1 MDKSEEVAFCKKRI
15 QEQNKY
21 IEETTSKA
29 MDPFRRTEL
38 INSAKGV
45 RKNFRQRLVELVG
58 LAGYVHFK
66 LFEE

>member
-1 MDKSEEVAFCKKRI
+1 MTKSEEVEFCKKRI

-29 MDPFRRTEL
+29 MDPYRRIEL
-38 INSAKGV
+38 IHSARGV
-45 RKNFRQRLVELVG
+45 RKNFRKRLIQLVG
-58 LAGYVHFK
+58 VAGYMHFK